1 MKPKHILKY
10 KNVLSFKT
18 TPQSSVSS
26 SAGRNHWHPWMSL
39 FPLVFGAASST
50 GCIEVCKKFS
60 WGTYLSATGLRE
72 SHNPREISER
82 WMAVKAGT
90 LATVSSIIH
99 PESPAC
105 AAQSLSICHTE
116 YKQLLHTN
124 TDVPTWEY
132 IRDMCGCRV
141 HPHGPLLYMTNKNLR
156 LAHRTRHIV
165 VHQIPFP
172 ATPFPAREKWKT
184 GLPNY
189 SLLLIRGSRVHC
201 YWNPGRLLC

>member
-1 MKPKHILKY
+1 MCWVLRQHPRVVSVHQLVETTDTHGWAFFPWCLGLLHPLAASRFV
-10 KNVLSFKT
+10 KNVLGEPICQRQDLGRAT
-18 TPQSSVSS
+18 TPE
-26 SAGRNHWHPWMSL
+26 RSL
-39 FPLVFGAASST
+39 
-50 GCIEVCKKFS
+50 
-60 WGTYLSATGLRE
+60 
-72 SHNPREISER
+72 R

-124 TDVPTWEY
+124 MDVPTWEY

-201 YWNPGRLLC
+201 YWNPGGLLC